1 MKRNLI
7 TAGTFLIAIIC
18 MGTMGY
24 YSLAYLSLGSSSW
37 SISDCFYMTI
47 ITLTTVGFGEVID
60 VASVP
65 GARFFTVFI
74 LVCGLGVS
82 AYFISTLTA
91 FLVEGELENLFW
103 RKRMRKEIDKLSNHV
118 ILCGGGRVG
127 HYILEEL
134 KLSGLDF
141 VLLEGSEE
149 RILELQERY
158 GEFPAFVGDATH
170 DEDLKSVGIEKA
182 SGIISALDDDKD
194 NLCVVV
200 TCRQLNRKLRVIT
213 RCREGEF
220 SSKLKLLGADV
231 VMPNFIGGLR
241 MASQMVRPKTVHY
254 LDIMLRDKKNI
265 VRIED
270 VTVTE
275 KSNLAGKEISSIN
288 FKEYG
293 NLLLLA
299 VMKKGTGQIAYNP
312 DQTYCLQS
320 GDTMVF
326 QAELDALRKLCKK
339 YSLIGMD

>member
-1 MKRNLI
+1 MKKSLI
-7 TAGTFLIAIIC
+7 IAGSILIGILC
-18 MGTMGY
+18 LGTLGY
-24 YSLAYLSLGSSSW
+24 FTLSSLALGAGAWSLA
-37 SISDCFYMTI
+37 DCFYMTI

-60 VASVP
+60 VANVP

-103 RKRMRKEIDKLSNHV
+103 RKKMRKEINKLANHI

-134 KLSGLDF
+134 KLSGLQF
-141 VLLEGSEE
+141 VLIEQDEK
-149 RILELQERY
+149 RIFELQEKH
-158 GEFPAFVGDATH
+158 GDFPALVGDASQ
-170 DEDLKSVGIEKA
+170 EENLVNAGIKSAGGV
-182 SGIISALDDDKD
+182 ISALADDKD

-200 TCRQLNRKLRVIT
+200 TCRQLNPGLRVIT
-213 RCREGEF
+213 RCRNDEF
-220 SSKLKLLGADV
+220 SSKLKLIGADV

-241 MASQMVRPKTVHY
+241 MASQMVRPKTVNY
-254 LDIMLRDKKNI
+254 LDIMLRDKVNI

-270 VTVTE
+270 VTITE
-275 KSNLAGKEISSIN
+275 KSGLAGKEVGAVD

-299 VMKKGTGQIAYNP
+299 VVESETRRINYNP
-312 DQTYCLQS
+312 PGSYCLQA
-320 GDTMVF
+320 GDTMIF
-326 QAELDALRKLCKK
+326 QADLDAFRKFRHKNNL
-339 YSLIGMD
+339 